1 MDFKKKKKKVE
12 SIQCSSTDEWIRK
25 MWYIHT
31 RKYYLA
37 MEWSTN
43 TCYNINEPLKHSVES
58 KKPVTKENILY
69 NSAKT
74 NCIILP
80 EQANP

>member
-1 MDFKKKKKKVE
+1 M
-12 SIQCSSTDEWIRK
+12 
-25 MWYIHT
+25 
-31 RKYYLA
+31 
-37 MEWSTN
+37 
-43 TCYNINEPLKHSVES
+43 CYNINEPLKHSVES